1 MPNITRGDRVA
12 GLMVYLTGTGRGNV
26 HTEPHLVAGDP
37 AIMAWHGTDELNRD
51 AALEIARALDHPR
64 RAFGTEVPGGH
75 VWHCSWSLRAE
86 EGRIPDETWAAI
98 AADVADGMG
107 FSGADGKAPARWV
120 AVHHGP
126 SRGGNDHIHFV
137 AQLVRED
144 GTRASVWNDRPRA
157 QSLARDLERKY
168 GLQVLESRDAG
179 RGSRGATR
187 AELER
192 VERFGLVEPE
202 RFTLARAVRAAATA
216 SASEAEFV
224 RRLRR
229 SGLHVD
235 ARFAAGRA
243 DVVRGYS
250 VARAGGIAYGGGHLA
265 KDLSLPR
272 LREAGDWPDTPAA
285 AAEAVAEWTAAKR
298 GRPVVHP
305 GREVVVPGP
314 ELWDAVNTEVGAL
327 RDWLRTVPVDDRA
340 TWAAVAGEVSGAL
353 AAWSTQVEPTPG
365 PLASAA
371 DSLARSAEVR
381 ASVGRRRSGPS
392 ARGAALLCASVAHG
406 GRGTVAQAV
415 LLRQLSN
422 VARAVHDAHRAAGEA
437 RRAAE
442 IAAVARSELVAVAA
456 SLPPLER
463 APEAAPA
470 AEKGA
475 PNMPGNMPARA
486 VGSVLPAD
494 LERARVT
501 RTTGARDRGPE
512 R

>member
-1 MPNITRGDRVA
+1 MPNITRGDRTG
-12 GLMVYLTGTGRGNV
+12 GLMVYLVGTGRGNV
-26 HTEPHLVAGDP
+26 HSEPHLVAGDP
-37 AIMAWHGTDELNRD
+37 AIMAWHGTDELDRD
-51 AALEIARALDHPR
+51 AALAIARALDHPR
-64 RAFGTEVPGGH
+64 KAFGVDVPGGH

-126 SRGGNDHIHFV
+126 SKGGNDHIHFV

-157 QSLARDLERKY
+157 QALARDLERKY

-179 RGSRGATR
+179 RGSAAPQR

-202 RFTLARAVRAAATA
+202 RFTLARTVRAAATA
-216 SASEAEFV
+216 SSTEAEFV

-229 SGLHVD
+229 AGLDVD
-235 ARFAAGRA
+235 ARFAAGRD

-250 VARAGGIAYGGGHLA
+250 VGRPGGLAFGGGHLG

-272 LREAGDWPDTPAA
+272 LREAGGWSATPDE

-298 GRPVVHP
+298 GRPVVAP
-305 GREVVVPGP
+305 GRELVTPGP
-314 ELWDAVNTEVGAL
+314 ELWDAVTDEVGRM

-340 TWAAVAGEVSGAL
+340 TWARVAGEVSGAL
-353 AAWSTQVEPTPG
+353 AAWSTAVESTPG

-381 ASVGRRRSGPS
+381 ASTVAGHRRTGPS

-422 VARAVHDAHRAAGEA
+422 VARAIHDQHAAAGEA

-456 SLPPLER
+456 GLP
-463 APEAAPA
+463 APAAAPA
-470 AEKGA
+470 A
-475 PNMPGNMPARA
+475 PARPVRA
-486 VGSVLPAD
+486 PGSVLPAD
-494 LERARVT
+494 LERARTT